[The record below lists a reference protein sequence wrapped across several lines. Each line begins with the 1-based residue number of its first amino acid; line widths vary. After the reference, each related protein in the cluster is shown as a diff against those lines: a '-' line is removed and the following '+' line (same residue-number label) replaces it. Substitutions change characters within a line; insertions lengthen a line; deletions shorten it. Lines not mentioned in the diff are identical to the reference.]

1 MRDMRQGDAMFKVH
15 EVSKGGESCFGHNC
29 CEDQVLVDKIDKEE
43 KADVHKKCAHER
55 RIVVRKRCE
64 GRLE

>member
-1 MRDMRQGDAMFKVH
+1 MANLVLDIIVVKIMW
-15 EVSKGGESCFGHNC
+15 
-29 CEDQVLVDKIDKEE
+29 LVDKIDKEE